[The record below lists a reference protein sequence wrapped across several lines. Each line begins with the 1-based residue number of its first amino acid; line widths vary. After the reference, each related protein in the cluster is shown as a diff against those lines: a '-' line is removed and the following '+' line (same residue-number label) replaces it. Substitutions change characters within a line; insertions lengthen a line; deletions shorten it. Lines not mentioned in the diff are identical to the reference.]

1 MQSSH
6 INILSDIRTP
16 QFFLLFFLNNC
27 DACLL
32 RLMEIF
38 KDRKKIIEFTDKY
51 CFGNVAVI
59 LRNYPDKLIM
69 FGNSFVVANQSEPGS
84 LDPEIDF

>member
-1 MQSSH
+1 
-6 INILSDIRTP
+6 
-16 QFFLLFFLNNC
+16 
-27 DACLL
+27 
-32 RLMEIF
+32 MEIF

-84 LDPEIDF
+84 LDPEIDFWSVVEIKVTFLQIFFSNTSFKKQKYV